1 MPYYERKVTTTI
13 TVHMAL
19 LYGRLGKKG
28 AHEKIVDSCKL
39 LSTLLQKPCWKST
52 AQEQASMLVQNFEG
66 RGFAIR
72 QLPVS
77 HVME

>member
-28 AHEKIVDSCKL
+28 AHEKIVDSFKL
-39 LSTLLQKPCWKST
+39 LSTLLQKRTLRAEDLLSDSS
-52 AQEQASMLVQNFEG
+52 QS
-66 RGFAIR
+66 
-72 QLPVS
+72 
-77 HVME
+77 VM